1 MSDRDLPLAEPGMEA
16 YARRMMIDGITPE
29 EFAARYA
36 HTIASF
42 AMDNF
47 SYREPEVEAWVHR
60 LGAILWG
67 KPGTPRLAD
76 LRARYLTD
84 AERQKIAE
92 AEAEAEF

>member
-1 MSDRDLPLAEPGMEA
+1 MTDRDLPLAEPGMEA

-42 AMDNF
+42 SMDNF
-47 SYREPEVEAWVHR
+47 NYREPEVEFWVHR
-60 LGAILWG
+60 LGEILWG
-67 KPGTPRLAD
+67 KPGAPRLAD

-92 AEAEAEF
+92 AEAESEF

>member
-1 MSDRDLPLAEPGMEA
+1 MSDRELPLAEPGMEA
-16 YARRMMIDGITPE
+16 YARRMMIDGIAPD

-36 HTIASF
+36 HTIATFS
-42 AMDNF
+42 MDNF

-67 KPGTPRLAD
+67 KAGMPRLAE

-84 AERQKIAE
+84 DERKKIAE
-92 AEAEAEF
+92 TEAEQEF

>member
-1 MSDRDLPLAEPGMEA
+1 MEA

-36 HTIASF
+36 HTIEAFS
-42 AMDNF
+42 MDNF
-47 SYREPEVEAWVHR
+47 SYREPEVEDWVHR

-67 KPGTPRLAD
+67 RPGAPRLAD

-84 AERQKIAE
+84 EERQRIAE
-92 AEAEAEF
+92 AEASNEF

>member
-1 MSDRDLPLAEPGMEA
+1 MADRELSLAEPRMEA

-36 HTIASF
+36 HTIETF
-42 AMDNF
+42 VMDNF

-67 KPGTPRLAD
+67 RPDAPRLAD
-76 LRARYLTD
+76 LRVRYLTD
-84 AERQKIAE
+84 EERRKIAE
-92 AEAEAEF
+92 AEASTEL